1 VKAAPLNY
9 SETGENMTDNVK
21 RMIGHNRPIES
32 ALKEAKADLKIK
44 SKQLCHMFETLDSCI
59 KEYVEAIFYDN
70 SDNYNG
76 NQLKPEVKKEIKEF
90 YERFNVS
97 PPDEYLTSDELEEKA
112 ITWREEV
119 MLHD

>member
-1 VKAAPLNY
+1 MSY
-9 SETGENMTDNVK
+9 GEKV
-21 RMIGHNRPIES
+21 GYNRPIES

-44 SKQLCHMFETLDSCI
+44 SRQICHMFETLESVI
-59 KEYVEAIFYDN
+59 KEYVDTIFYDN

-97 PPDEYLTSDELEEKA
+97 APDEYLTSDELTERA
-112 ITWREEV
+112 ITWREEL
-119 MLHD
+119 MLND

>member
-1 VKAAPLNY
+1 MSKEKHVV
-9 SETGENMTDNVK
+9 G
-21 RMIGHNRPIES
+21 IGHYSNQITDKLIE
-32 ALKEAKADLKIK
+32 AEAKLKTK
-44 SKQLCHMFETLDSCI
+44 SRQICHMFETLDSVI

-97 PPDEYLTSDELEEKA
+97 APNEYLTTDELTEKA
-112 ITWREEV
+112 ITWREE
-119 MLHD
+119 LNLND

>member
-1 VKAAPLNY
+1 MKAVPPNY
-9 SETGENMTDNVK
+9 SEKEKMSNGE
-21 RMIGHNRPIES
+21 MIGHNRPIES
-32 ALKEAKADLKIK
+32 ALEEAKANLKIK
-44 SKQLCHMFETLDSCI
+44 SRQICHMFETLDSVI
-59 KEYVEAIFYDN
+59 KEYVDAIFYDN
-70 SDNYNG
+70 SNNYNG